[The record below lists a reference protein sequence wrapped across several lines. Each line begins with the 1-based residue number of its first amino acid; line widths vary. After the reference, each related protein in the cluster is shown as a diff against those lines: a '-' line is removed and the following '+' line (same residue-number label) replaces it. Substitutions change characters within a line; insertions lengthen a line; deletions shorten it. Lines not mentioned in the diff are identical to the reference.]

1 MALEDVRKEMETCRR
16 CSACKFI
23 PLEMV
28 NGYENTYVCPSIAR
42 YDFHTYSAGGRLV
55 TGVALLEDRVG
66 FSDKFMEVVYNC
78 QMCGACDVSCKYA
91 MDMEVLE
98 PLYEIRFRCVEEGHT
113 NPALDK
119 LINMLRKQNTMVAG
133 TQARRGDW
141 VKGLDIKDASKD
153 QVKVLYH
160 VGCLTSYDKDL
171 WKVAQ
176 ATVSLLKKAG
186 VDAGIA
192 GANEV
197 CCGGRAYQTGYKQD
211 FLDQAKK
218 NLEIFKKSGAEIVV
232 TSCAD
237 GYQAFKVLYEKC
249 GMKPDVEVLHITEY
263 LDRLIKEGKL
273 KPKKK
278 VNMRVTYHD
287 PCRLGRLGEPY
298 IPWEG
303 KEIPGHV
310 RLFDPPR
317 EFMRGT
323 YGVYEQPREVL
334 KSIPGLRLVEMDRI
348 KEYTW
353 CCGSG
358 GGVETSNPEYAEW
371 TANERIVEADSTGAD
386 ALVSAC
392 PWCEK
397 AFSDAIKKRGGSMK
411 VYDIVELLDKAV

>member
-78 QMCGACDVSCKYA
+78 QMCGACDVACKYA

-113 NPALDK
+113 NPELDK
-119 LINMLRKQNTMVAG
+119 LINMLRKQNTMFAG
-133 TQARRGDW
+133 TQAKRGDW
-141 VKGLDIKDASKD
+141 AKGLDIKDASKE

-160 VGCLTSYDKDL
+160 VGCQTSYDKDL
-171 WKVAQ
+171 WKIAQ
-176 ATVSLLKKAG
+176 ATISLLKKAG

-192 GANEV
+192 GENEV
-197 CCGGRAYQTGYKQD
+197 CCGGRAYQTGYKED
-211 FLDQAKK
+211 FLNQAKK
-218 NLEIFKKSGAEIVV
+218 NLEMFKKSGAETVV

-273 KPKKK
+273 EPKNK
-278 VNMRVTYHD
+278 VDMRVTYHD
-287 PCRLGRLGEPY
+287 PCRLGRLGEPF

-323 YGVYEQPREVL
+323 YGVYEPPRNVL
-334 KSIPGLRLVEMDRI
+334 ESIPGLQLVEMDRI

-371 TANERIVEADSTGAD
+371 TANERLVEADSTGAE

-397 AFSDAIKKRGGSMK
+397 AFSDAIKNQGGSMK
-411 VYDIVELLDKAV
+411 VYDIVELLDQAV